1 FVSYFCASPFSPLYL
16 LMKRGKTLR
25 NGKDTKRWNL
35 VDLMN
40 RFRELDKKF
49 GFKKQHWI
57 LKLTD
62 KKILFCWAEIGKEEE
77 IGYLD
82 LVNQEMNMHFV
93 SNKQEMVY
101 WATFAYYANH

>member
-1 FVSYFCASPFSPLYL
+1 
-16 LMKRGKTLR
+16 MKRGETTV

-35 VDLMN
+35 VDLIN

-49 GFKKQHWI
+49 EFKKQHWI

-62 KKILFCWAEIGKEEE
+62 KKILFYWTENGKEEE

-93 SNKQEMVY
+93 SNKQEMEY
-101 WATFAYYANH
+101 WATFAYYSNHSAEIKEFGKGKSHV

>member
-1 FVSYFCASPFSPLYL
+1 
-16 LMKRGKTLR
+16 MKRGETTM

-62 KKILFCWAEIGKEEE
+62 KKILFYWTENGKEEE

-93 SNKQEMVY
+93 SSKQEMEY
-101 WATFAYYANH
+101 WATFAYYSNHSEEIKEFGKEKSHV